1 MALQAAAEG
10 HSGIS
15 NWARSQLVRT
25 LGKSIG
31 TVQTPEA
38 ETSSV
43 GSVER
48 DPEPGPSD
56 GTQGSPVGV
65 PVITDDEMKVILNDV
80 LQGKG

>member
-25 LGKSIG
+25 LGKSTG
-31 TVQTPEA
+31 PELEPVARVGVVEPKPSPNTP
-38 ETSSV
+38 
-43 GSVER
+43 
-48 DPEPGPSD
+48 D
-56 GTQGSPVGV
+56 GTQGSLVGV
-65 PVITDDEMKVILNDV
+65 PLITDDEMKSILDDV